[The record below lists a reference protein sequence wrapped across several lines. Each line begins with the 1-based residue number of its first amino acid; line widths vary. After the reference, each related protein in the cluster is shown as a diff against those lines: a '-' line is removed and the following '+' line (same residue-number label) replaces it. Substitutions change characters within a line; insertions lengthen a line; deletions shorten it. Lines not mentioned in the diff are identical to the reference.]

1 MKISRSIDIDNAVH
15 TLCLHK
21 DGSFTVVDI
30 ENVVRIYT
38 LDELK
43 LIYGFKSNVETAVA
57 YVHNAAISSDR
68 KVVVFYRTEKRELL
82 AFHVPQKKFIR
93 AHKPHNSGTEYVTFT
108 PDNSAYLSGGK
119 DGRVYMWSTANGKRI
134 DTFPHHADAISV
146 IAVSPDARLVAT
158 SGYDRVIK
166 ITNRSF
172 RNNKYRLIS
181 HKAVPTT
188 LTFLSEQRLLSTDK
202 EGEILIWDIIK
213 SVVIKRLEKS
223 SSHITAV
230 AVTQDEQFLFVCTIQ
245 GEVNLYDLKEKVE
258 LKQRYL
264 HALAGITAVTYDEHS
279 KQLICGLVNGTIA
292 IYDFAKE
299 AEKFSEHLKNKSFLE
314 CYKMLE
320 EDPMLQYDP
329 LADELESIFQ
339 TYYKGAKKLLMAEQT
354 EKAASLM
361 EPFKSS
367 SAKRLLVQ
375 KLFNDFKLYKRF
387 SEAAK
392 AGKFAISYSLA
403 NEYTELKTTP
413 IYESMEKRW
422 QKIMLTARTIPVNK
436 EYEGKLRQLFIPY
449 IGVPGKSIIMNTM
462 YANGNTV
469 QLFQKEI
476 GNKNFFNAFQLVSN
490 YPYLKNMEEYDK
502 LLALGETLEERMLES
517 YYTGD
522 YPEAVKLAD
531 QVSVFPDKKEKADSI
546 REQSDTYATAMS
558 YYAEQKIADVYNLI
572 EQYPYLADAE
582 IGADAE
588 KKFKEIAAVAER
600 YAVQRDVASIKSTM
614 KDFIKIRSKVP
625 SIVHIIKVAYLGQ
638 IEELCI
644 KKSADFTKAVEK
656 YMECFGYD
664 EMLGDELSQLEG
676 RCSINLKEKPET
688 RQYRGTVSSLPDQLL

>member
-15 TLCLHK
+15 ALTLHK
-21 DGSFTVVDI
+21 NGSFTVVDI
-30 ENVVRIYT
+30 ENIVRVYT
-38 LDELK
+38 LEDLK
-43 LIYGFKSNVETAVA
+43 LIYGFKSNIDAAIA
-57 YVHNAAISSDR
+57 YVHNAAVSGDGKIIL
-68 KVVVFYRTEKRELL
+68 FYRTAKKELIT
-82 AFHVPQKKFIR
+82 FHVPQKKFIR
-93 AHKPHNSGTEYVTFT
+93 AHKPHNGGTEVIIFT
-108 PDNSAYLSGGK
+108 PDNSAYISGGK
-119 DGRVYMWSTANGKRI
+119 DGRVYMWNTANGKKI
-134 DTFPHHADAISV
+134 DTFPHHSDALSV
-146 IAVSPDARLVAT
+146 IAVSPDIRLVAT

-172 RNNKYRLIS
+172 RNNQYRLIS

-188 LTFLSEQRLLSTDK
+188 LNFLSGQRLLSTDK
-202 EGEILIWDIIK
+202 EGEILIWDIIESK
-213 SVVIKRLEKS
+213 VLKRLEKS
-223 SSHITAV
+223 PSHITAV
-230 AVTQDEQFLFVCTIQ
+230 AITPDEQFLFVCTIQ
-245 GEVNLYDLKEKVE
+245 GEIALYDLKEQMQ
-258 LKQRYL
+258 LQQRYL
-264 HALAGITAVTYDEHS
+264 HTLAGVTAVSYDERTR
-279 KQLICGLVNGTIA
+279 QLICGLVNGSIA

-299 AEKFSEHLKNKSFLE
+299 SEKFKEHLENKAFIE

-320 EDPMLQYDP
+320 EDPMLAYDP
-329 LADELESIFQ
+329 LSTELESIFD

-403 NEYTELKTTP
+403 DEYTELKTTP

-436 EYEGKLRQLFIPY
+436 EYEGKLRQLFKPY

-462 YANGNTV
+462 YSNGNIV

-476 GNKNFFNAFQLVSN
+476 GNKKFVEAFKMVSN
-490 YPYLKNMEEYDK
+490 YPYLKNMEEYEK
-502 LLALGETLEERMLES
+502 LLILGETLEEHMFES
-517 YYTGD
+517 YYCGD
-522 YPEAVKLAD
+522 YPEAVKLAE
-531 QVSVFPDKKEKADSI
+531 QVGVFPDKKEEAQRI
-546 REQSDTYATAMS
+546 REQSNIYATAMS
-558 YYAEQKIADVYNLI
+558 FYAEQKIADVYNLI

-588 KKFKEIAAVAER
+588 KKFKEVARAAEKHAVAG
-600 YAVQRDVASIKSTM
+600 DVTSIKSTM
-614 KDFIKIRSKVP
+614 ADFVNIRSKVP

-638 IEELCI
+638 IEQLCVQ
-644 KKSADFTKAVEK
+644 KSSDVRKAVET
-656 YMECFGYD
+656 YISYFGYD
-664 EMLGDELSQLEG
+664 DMLSDELSRLE
-676 RCSINLKEKPET
+676 EKCTVTLQDKPAAQ
-688 RQYRGTVSSLPDQLL
+688 QYSKTVAALPDRLV